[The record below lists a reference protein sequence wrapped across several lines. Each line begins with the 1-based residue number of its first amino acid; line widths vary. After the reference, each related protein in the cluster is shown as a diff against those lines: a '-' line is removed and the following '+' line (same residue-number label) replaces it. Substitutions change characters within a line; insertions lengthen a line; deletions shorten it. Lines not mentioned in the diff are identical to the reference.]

1 MKTATLEVLEPEE
14 KVFGSKTAGSYFVRE
29 FVDGEHMGGSFF
41 KTEKEAKNYIKE
53 FVDTEVWNYNEDKQI
68 S

>member
-53 FVDTEVWNYNEDKQI
+53 FVDPEVWNYNEDKHI